1 LAEHSPHDAPG
12 SRPAPLLEVQH
23 LTVDFATDSGSLRAA
38 EDVSFALYPG
48 QVLGL
53 VGESGCGKSVSAMS
67 IPRLLPCPPA
77 SYSPNSRILWR
88 GQNLLRL
95 PPSALHKIRGQD
107 IGVIFQEPMTALSP
121 LHRIGAQL
129 AEVYQL
135 HTDLSSAEIRDRS
148 LSWLRR
154 VGIPDPQRC
163 LEAYPHELSGGM
175 RQRVMIAM
183 AMLLQPSVII
193 ADEPTTAL
201 DVTIQAQILAL
212 LKELL
217 DKNST
222 LLLITHDMGVIWQ
235 MCDSVAVMYAAHLV
249 ECASREELFAHPKHP
264 YTQGLLASIPS
275 LHSQGGHLP
284 HIPGQVPN
292 LLHPRP
298 GCPFADRCPQV
309 QTACRQAPSPQLRAI
324 SPGHLVSCHL
334 A

>member
-1 LAEHSPHDAPG
+1 MPVDNDT
-12 SRPAPLLEVQH
+12 RPAPLLEVRD
-23 LTVDFATDSGSLRAA
+23 LTVDFATDSGPLRAA
-38 EDVSFALYPG
+38 DGVSFSLFPG

-53 VGESGCGKSVSAMS
+53 VGESGCGKSVSALS

-77 SYSPNSRILWR
+77 SYAPESQVLWH

-95 PPSALHKIRGQD
+95 PPADLHRIRGKD

-121 LHRIGAQL
+121 LHRIGVQL
-129 AEVYQL
+129 AEVYHL
-135 HTDLSSAEIRDRS
+135 HTDLPAAEIRVRS
-148 LSWLRR
+148 LHWLQR

-183 AMLLQPSVII
+183 AMLLQPSIII

-217 DKNST
+217 NKDST

-249 ECASREELFAHPKHP
+249 EYASREELFSHPRHP
-264 YTQGLLASIPS
+264 YTRGLLASIPA
-275 LHSQGGHLP
+275 LHRQDGHLP

-298 GCPFADRCPQV
+298 GCPFADRCPEAQDV
-309 QTACRQAPSPQLRAI
+309 CRQAPTPTLRECA
-324 SPGHLVSCHL
+324 PYHLVACRQP
-334 A
+334 